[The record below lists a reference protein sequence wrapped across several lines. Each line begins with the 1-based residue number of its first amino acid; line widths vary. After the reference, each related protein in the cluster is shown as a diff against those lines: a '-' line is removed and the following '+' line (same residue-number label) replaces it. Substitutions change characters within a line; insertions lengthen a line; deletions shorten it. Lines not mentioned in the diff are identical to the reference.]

1 VEAVEFLGRY
11 LDDGHL
17 SCPDEVVRKLGLE
30 VNSVVKVK
38 VMKDSNGELKEKKRF
53 AGIWKDMEE
62 EGFRQMVEIPKL
74 RKDYF
79 AGRDF
84 GL

>member
-1 VEAVEFLGRY
+1 METVEFWGRY

-17 SCPDEVVRKLGLE
+17 SCPDEVVRKLRLKI
-30 VNSVVKVK
+30 NSVVKVK
-38 VMKDSNGELKEKKRF
+38 VAKDLKGELKEKKRF

-62 EGFRQMVEIPKL
+62 DDFRQIAEIPKS

-79 AGRDF
+79 ATRNI